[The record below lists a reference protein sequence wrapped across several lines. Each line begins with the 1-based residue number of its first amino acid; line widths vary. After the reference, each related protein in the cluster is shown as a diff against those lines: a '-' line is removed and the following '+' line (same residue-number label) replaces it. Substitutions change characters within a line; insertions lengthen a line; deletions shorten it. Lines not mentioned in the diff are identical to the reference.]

1 MKIEHIDYFRLIYPL
16 TTRYGD
22 ANGLKSARQT
32 LLVRLR
38 TSDGIEGWGEMFA
51 RRSSPDDCRAAAE
64 IVANA
69 SPLAANPLVERLKA
83 ISLNV
88 AAGFEIAL
96 CDIRG
101 KIAGLSL
108 ADLLGGRFRD
118 AQPAY
123 ASLQNVSEAEDIARA
138 AVREARGAMER
149 GYTSLKMK
157 VGWHSPA
164 TDIAWVR
171 RVLDDLPEGVPL
183 AIDANR
189 ALDIPAAR
197 RFIDELTATGR
208 IMWFEEPL
216 SKAWPEGYRE
226 LRQACGMAIA
236 GAESMDMAML
246 RQVIATR
253 SMDIV
258 NPDLVGHGG
267 LANMQHL
274 FALCAA
280 HGVRLVPHVFD
291 GQLVRVA
298 TLHLLAA
305 QPDWAERQSP
315 FRASP
320 LECDISEN
328 PLRDELLETRLA
340 PDANGCVSVPTGPGL
355 GVSVSEGLV
364 RRYGERLTP

>member
-1 MKIEHIDYFRLIYPL
+1 MRIATVEYFRLRYPL
-16 TTRYGD
+16 PKAYGD

-32 LLVRLR
+32 CLIRLR
-38 TSDGIEGWGEMFA
+38 TTDGVEGWGELFA
-51 RRSSPDDCRAAAE
+51 RRAGADDCRAASELA
-64 IVANA
+64 VGSPVLA
-69 SPLAANPLVERLKA
+69 SNPLVERLKA
-83 ISLNV
+83 VSLNM

-101 KIAGLSL
+101 KMAGMCL

-118 AQPAY
+118 SQPSY
-123 ASLQNVSEAEDIARA
+123 ASLQNVCEDEDVAAA
-138 AVREARGAMER
+138 AVREAHLAMER
-149 GYTSLKMK
+149 GHTSLKMK
-157 VGWHSPA
+157 VGWHAPA
-164 TDIAWVR
+164 RDIAWVR
-171 RVLDDLPEGVPL
+171 RVLDALPEGVPL

-226 LRQACGMAIA
+226 LRQGCGMAIA
-236 GAESMDMAML
+236 GGESMDMAML
-246 RQVIATR
+246 RQGIASR
-253 SMDIV
+253 AVDIV
-258 NPDLVGHGG
+258 NPGLVGHGG
-267 LANMQHL
+267 IANMQHL

-305 QPDWAERQSP
+305 QPDWSERQSP
-315 FRASP
+315 YRASP
-320 LECDISEN
+320 LECDISDN
-328 PLRDELLETRLA
+328 LLRDDLLESRLV
-340 PDANGCVSVPTGPGL
+340 PDRDGCVPVPIGPGL
-355 GVSVSEGLV
+355 GVSVNERLL
-364 RRYGERLTP
+364 RRYGEQLAA